1 MPERDTATFPPEQLS
16 AATPGSTPELLHW
29 LHQQLQAGQ
38 REASL
43 LQSLRDTGWTDTVAH
58 QALKAVVQ
66 WRTSQA
72 QAPCAPTPLPGADL
86 TRRPCL
92 LDAGDRQVQ
101 VLMCMEQPH
110 ILLLG
115 DLLSPDECEA
125 IIAAAQPQMARSRTV
140 AIRTGGEEINADRT
154 SEGMFFQRGET
165 PEVQRL
171 EARLARLLR
180 WPLANGEGLQVLH
193 YGPGAEY
200 KPHHDYFDPAEPGT
214 PSILRRGGQRLGT
227 VVVYL
232 NEPEEGG
239 ATYFPET
246 GLRIQPRRGNAVFF
260 RYAQPQAH
268 TLTLHGG
275 DPVLRGEKWI
285 ATKWLREREFH

>member
-1 MPERDTATFPPEQLS
+1 MPERAAVTSLENLS
-16 AATPGSTPELLHW
+16 TTLPGATPELLRW
-29 LHQQLQAGQ
+29 LDQQLQAGQ
-38 REASL
+38 RETAL
-43 LQSLRDTGWTDTVAH
+43 LQSLRDTGWADTVSR
-58 QALKAVVQ
+58 QALAAVAR
-66 WRTSQA
+66 WRAAASTQP
-72 QAPCAPTPLPGADL
+72 QPPLPEPAMAQHPSQIDV
-86 TRRPCL
+86 
-92 LDAGDRQVQ
+92 GDRSVHI
-101 VLMCMEQPH
+101 LMSLQHPR

-115 DLLSPDECEA
+115 NLLSSEECDA

-140 AIRTGGEEINADRT
+140 EARTGGEEINADRT
-154 SEGMFFQRGET
+154 SEGMFFVRGQT

-171 EARLARLLR
+171 EDRLARLLQ
-180 WPLANGEGLQVLH
+180 WPLENGEGLQVLH

-214 PSILRRGGQRLGT
+214 PTIVRRGGQRVGT

-239 ATYFPET
+239 GTYFPET
-246 GLRIQPRRGNAVFF
+246 GLRIQPRKGNAVFF
-260 RYAQPQAH
+260 SYAQPQAH

-285 ATKWLREREFH
+285 ATKWLRERAFH

>member
-1 MPERDTATFPPEQLS
+1 MFERDPLLFSPEKLSTAV
-16 AATPGSTPELLHW
+16 PGSTPELLHW

-38 REASL
+38 HSPRL
-43 LQSLRDTGWTDTVAH
+43 LQSLRDTGWADTVAQ
-58 QALKAVVQ
+58 QALHAVEH
-66 WRTSQA
+66 WLAGPA
-72 QAPCAPTPLPGADL
+72 QADSTSEPLPGADL
-86 TRRPCL
+86 AQRPCL

-101 VLMCMEQPH
+101 VLMSLEQPH
-110 ILLLG
+110 IVLLG
-115 DLLSPDECEA
+115 DLLSTAECEA
-125 IIAAAQPQMARSRTV
+125 IIATAQPQMARSRTV

-154 SEGMFFQRGET
+154 SEGMFFQRGQT

-180 WPLANGEGLQVLH
+180 WPLENGEGLQVLH

-200 KPHHDYFDPAEPGT
+200 KPHHDYFDPSEPGT
-214 PSILRRGGQRLGT
+214 PTMLRRGGQRVGT

-232 NEPEEGG
+232 NEPEQGG

-285 ATKWLREREFH
+285 ATKWLREREFY